1 MTANVDLIFKS
12 SFVVESMDIDLDCE
26 EGDDGEIVDAISDQL
41 RMGFEAI
48 ANNLRERFPQV
59 DLRISFEV

>member
-1 MTANVDLIFKS
+1 
-12 SFVVESMDIDLDCE
+12 MDIDLDCE